1 MMKYFLLLSILL
13 VIPVSGSAA
22 ALPRLHVE
30 GNTLKAAD
38 GNLVTLRGVSLC
50 SLSWADP
57 VAFIKALGNGE
68 DGWRPHVIR
77 LPVQPAEWDRIGPK
91 DYIAQHLDPAIRE
104 CRRSGVYCIVDWH
117 EIADWNDAAVGRKL
131 ESFWR
136 TIAPRYKDDPF
147 VLYEIFNEP
156 IAPRDRTRENWLAFR
171 KRAQKWVDMVR
182 EKAPETVLL
191 IGSPYWSQMPAFAA
205 QDPFRGD
212 NLVYVLHLYHGWS
225 PGTWDDLFGNSAR
238 TIPLFVS
245 EWGWSSLLRN
255 RLQPFYGTRA
265 GYAEPLR
272 AYLDARPQISWTAWS
287 YDKECGPA
295 MIGKDKDM
303 GLFVHDWLDEYGKDS
318 HRSSLPKP

>member
-1 MMKYFLLLSILL
+1 MMKCFLLLAILL
-13 VIPVSGSAA
+13 VIPLPGFA

-38 GNLVTLRGVSLC
+38 GSPVTLRGVSLC
-50 SLSWADP
+50 SLSWTDP
-57 VAFIKALGNGE
+57 VEFIKTLGSGE
-68 DGWRPHVIR
+68 GGWHPDVIR
-77 LPVQPAEWDRIGPK
+77 LPVQPAEWERIGPG

-104 CRRSGVYCIVDWH
+104 CRRNGVYCIVDWH
-117 EIADWNDAAVGRKL
+117 EISDWNDAIVAGKL

-136 TIAPRYKDDPF
+136 IIAPRYKDDPF

-156 IAPRDRTRENWLAFR
+156 KAPGDRTRENWLAFR
-171 KRAQKWVDMVR
+171 ARAQKWVDMVR
-182 EKAPETVLL
+182 AKAPDTVLL
-191 IGSPYWSQMPAFAA
+191 IGSPFWSQMPGFAV

-225 PGTWDDLFGNSAR
+225 PDTWDDLFGNAAR
-238 TIPLFVS
+238 AIPLFVS

-265 GYAEPLR
+265 GYAAPLR

-287 YDKECGPA
+287 YDPECGPA

-303 GLFVHDWLDEYGKDS
+303 GAFVREWLSKYGKTPP
-318 HRSSLPKP
+318 RVAPRPEP